1 MTKTLRNLHFAALCS
16 AALIP
21 TTQAETIWADGVNAT
36 SGWYDAN
43 KTHED
48 DAPEDEDGFP
58 RVDVAA
64 SDDGMCYAAA
74 TSNLLAWWQDR
85 HVAPEGT
92 PQGLNNIWST
102 FVKNSTKISGSN
114 VPNALT
120 WWLTGFD
127 PAYILSTHAGYYSNI
142 IPEGTDL
149 YSSLRKDLFIVKYA
163 NPTSADIITMLT
175 AGAPVALAT
184 SSHTLTLWGAEYD
197 SNGKITKLFITDS
210 DDYTGKPDLLT
221 VEATI
226 TSKNNIDFTLDGD
239 KFTIQNAFTINP
251 EVGYS
256 WGLTPIV
263 PEPATATLSLMA
275 LAALAARRR
284 RH

>member
-1 MTKTLRNLHFAALCS
+1 MTKTLRNLHLAALCS
-16 AALIP
+16 AALLP
-21 TTQAETIWADGVNAT
+21 TTQAETIWADGVGET

-48 DAPEDEDGFP
+48 DAPKDEYGFP

-85 HVAPEGT
+85 HVVPAGT
-92 PQGLNNIWST
+92 PQGLDNIWST

-114 VPNALT
+114 VPYALT
-120 WWLTGFD
+120 WWLTGQD
-127 PAYILSTHAGYYSNI
+127 PASILNPHAGYYTNF
-142 IPEGTDL
+142 IPEGSD
-149 YSSLRKDLFIVKYA
+149 YESLNETLFFIKYA
-163 NPTSADIITMLT
+163 TPTSADIYTLLT
-175 AGAPVALAT
+175 GGTPAALAT
-184 SSHTLTLWGAEYD
+184 SAHTLTLWGAEFD
-197 SNGKITKLFITDS
+197 NNGNVTKLFITDS
-210 DDYTGKPDLLT
+210 DDYTGKADLLT
-221 VEATI
+221 IETTI
-226 TSKNNIDFTLDGD
+226 QKNNSIGFTLDG
-239 KFTIQNAFTINP
+239 KNYTIQNAFTINP

-256 WGLTPIV
+256 WGLTPAV
-263 PEPATATLSLMA
+263 PEPTTATLSLMA

>member
-1 MTKTLRNLHFAALCS
+1 MIMTKTLRNLHLAALCS
-16 AALIP
+16 AALLP
-21 TTQAETIWADGVNAT
+21 TTQADIIWADGVDAT

-48 DAPEDEDGFP
+48 DAPKDEY
-58 RVDVAA
+58 DVAA

-85 HVAPEGT
+85 HVAPAGT
-92 PQGLNNIWST
+92 PQGIDNIWST

-114 VPNALT
+114 AVNALT
-120 WWLTGFD
+120 WWLTGTD
-127 PAYILSTHAGYYSNI
+127 PAGILNKHSGYYSSV
-142 IPEGTDL
+142 IPAGTEL
-149 YSSLRKDLFIVKYA
+149 YNFLKKDLFIVKYA
-163 NPTSADIITMLT
+163 KPTSADIITMLT

-184 SSHTLTLWGAEYD
+184 SAHTLTLWGAEYD
-197 SNGKITKLFITDS
+197 NDGKITKLFITDS

-221 VEATI
+221 VEPTI
-226 TSKNNIDFTLDGD
+226 TSRNDIKFTLDG
-239 KFTIQNAFTINP
+239 KNFTIQNAFTINP